1 MDKNK
6 VKSIIEWPTP
16 KSMKVLQIFLGVCN
30 YNKKF
35 IMNFAKIMK
44 PLRILLKKNSE
55 FNWNKDAENAFK
67 KLILTFTTDE
77 IPIYPDPDKE
87 LTVKTDASDFAV
99 GCILSQISDMNS
111 IMSLLILDFVIFW
124 SKLYYIYD
132 EELLNIITAFETWRH
147 HLEGA

>member
-1 MDKNK
+1 VFVVSINGISMDKNK

-55 FNWNKDAENAFK
+55 FN
-67 KLILTFTTDE
+67 
-77 IPIYPDPDKE
+77 
-87 LTVKTDASDFAV
+87 
-99 GCILSQISDMNS
+99 
-111 IMSLLILDFVIFW
+111 
-124 SKLYYIYD
+124 
-132 EELLNIITAFETWRH
+132 
-147 HLEGA
+147 

>member
-1 MDKNK
+1 
-6 VKSIIEWPTP
+6 
-16 KSMKVLQIFLGVCN
+16 
-30 YNKKF
+30 
-35 IMNFAKIMK
+35 MNFAKIMK